1 MPRSLNNL
9 KFTKMIRV
17 FSVAVFMFA
26 QCVFAQ
32 VNVDGIIAVVGN
44 NIVLKSDVE
53 QQILQYQAQG
63 LEVDSSMRTQ
73 VFEELL
79 FQKLMLHKAE
89 IDSVEV
95 TENEVSNEVESR
107 VNTFVTQLG
116 SEEQLEAYFG
126 KKIYEIRTEMFEP
139 IRESLIIKR
148 VRYGITSSVDVTPGQ
163 VRDYFTSFD
172 KDVLP
177 EINETVEVAQL
188 LKLPPANESAIRE
201 TNSKLNK
208 LKERVLKGESFA
220 TLAILYSEDP
230 GSSRNGGLYTGI
242 RRGMFVKEFEAVM
255 FSLEDNEVSEVF
267 ETDYGYHIAQ
277 MVERRTDEVDIRH
290 ILMSPKISP
299 IDLNDAKDLLFSVR
313 DSILDGNLTFET
325 ATAQHSDDKNTK
337 YNGGKLIN
345 NNTGATTFELH
356 ELENAIKIAVEDLE
370 VGAISE
376 PAYVKMEDG
385 KEAYRVFKLL
395 RRTPAHQVN
404 FKDDYK
410 MIRDMALEQK
420 KEEAVEKWIE
430 NTLLKSYV
438 YIADSYQSES
448 FQYQW

>member
-126 KKIYEIRTEMFEP
+126 KKIYEIRTEMF
-139 IRESLIIKR
+139 
-148 VRYGITSSVDVTPGQ
+148 V
-163 VRDYFTSFD
+163 
-172 KDVLP
+172 
-177 EINETVEVAQL
+177 
-188 LKLPPANESAIRE
+188 
-201 TNSKLNK
+201 
-208 LKERVLKGESFA
+208 
-220 TLAILYSEDP
+220 
-230 GSSRNGGLYTGI
+230 
-242 RRGMFVKEFEAVM
+242 
-255 FSLEDNEVSEVF
+255 
-267 ETDYGYHIAQ
+267 
-277 MVERRTDEVDIRH
+277 
-290 ILMSPKISP
+290 
-299 IDLNDAKDLLFSVR
+299 
-313 DSILDGNLTFET
+313 
-325 ATAQHSDDKNTK
+325 
-337 YNGGKLIN
+337 
-345 NNTGATTFELH
+345 
-356 ELENAIKIAVEDLE
+356 
-370 VGAISE
+370 
-376 PAYVKMEDG
+376 
-385 KEAYRVFKLL
+385 
-395 RRTPAHQVN
+395 
-404 FKDDYK
+404 
-410 MIRDMALEQK
+410 
-420 KEEAVEKWIE
+420 
-430 NTLLKSYV
+430 
-438 YIADSYQSES
+438 
-448 FQYQW
+448 